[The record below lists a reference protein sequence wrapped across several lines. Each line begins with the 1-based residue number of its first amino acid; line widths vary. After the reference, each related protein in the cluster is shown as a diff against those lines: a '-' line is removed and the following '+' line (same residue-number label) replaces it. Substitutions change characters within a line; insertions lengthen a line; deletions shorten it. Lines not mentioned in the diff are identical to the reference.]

1 VIPAST
7 PARPGTSA
15 ATASTPVL
23 ARKIAFVI
31 FNLSGGGAERVVSAL
46 SGYWARE
53 GRDVTVLTIAS
64 SESDFYDLAHGVR
77 RVALDLAVNSRSAV
91 QGAVEAARRTYAVG
105 RILRRLAPDVVI
117 SFMPQTNVMCL
128 LATAGAGL
136 PVIVCER
143 SNPRMAPLPRHWAAL
158 RRLLYPRAS
167 AVVVQTE
174 DVARWARDLSRR
186 VHVIP
191 NFVARPARTAT
202 SLAASGPKRLFGV
215 GRLVPAKGF
224 DLLIAAF
231 ARVAGPRP
239 DWSLTILGEGRERPR
254 LAALAARLG
263 VADRVAMPGRVANP
277 ADHLV
282 EGHAFALSSRFEGFP
297 NALLE
302 AMACGLPVV
311 AFDCP
316 HGPADAI
323 VHEHDGLLVP
333 AGDVA
338 ALAASLARLMDSPLD
353 RSRLGQNA
361 KDVVAKLGPEQVLPR
376 WTALL
381 DGACSGRER

>member
-1 VIPAST
+1 V
-7 PARPGTSA
+7 R
-15 ATASTPVL
+15 
-23 ARKIAFVI
+23 RIAFVI
-31 FNLSGGGAERVVSAL
+31 FNLSGGGAERVVSTI
-46 SGYWARE
+46 SGHWARE
-53 GRDVTVLTIAS
+53 GREVTVVTIAS
-64 SESDFYDLAHGVR
+64 PESDVYDLAPGVR

-91 QGAVEAARRTYAVG
+91 QGALEAGRRTWAVG

-128 LATAGAGL
+128 LAMMGSGV
-136 PVIVCER
+136 PVVVCER
-143 SNPRMAPLPRHWAAL
+143 SNPRAAPLARHWALL
-158 RRLLYPRAS
+158 RRALYPRAS

-174 DVARWARDLSRR
+174 DVASWAREFCRR

-202 SLAASGPKRLFGV
+202 SLAASGPKRLFAV

-224 DLLIAAF
+224 DLLLEAF

-239 DWSLTILGEGRERPR
+239 EWSLTILGEGRERAR

-277 ADHLV
+277 VDHLV

-323 VHEHDGLLVP
+323 VHEQDGLLVP

-361 KDVVAKLGPEQVLPR
+361 KDIVVKLGPDRVLPR

-381 DGACSGRER
+381 EDVSSG